1 VLSARRA
8 QEVCIVENCY

>member
-1 VLSARRA
+1 VRLARRA